1 MRKRP
6 QHSLHDRRTFDSCCR
21 KNMDS
26 YEDFCARILSNLQSE
41 MLHQKSCS
49 PVPVQRGAQSFISF
63 HDRPVL
69 SPLLNEKQM
78 REVAEYK
85 KRAIQLEAKRQI
97 YYKNNLVNQ
106 IQNILWTSKAP
117 KVLDVPDSLEQHD
130 ATKTEQNN
138 GYAVHGTAKLTPGE
152 GTEPFI
158 LTSEP
163 PVSPSA
169 VSSEAIKAKIGEEKQ
184 AENKVE
190 AEEVSLQH
198 LLKKSRE
205 FIEKEQGRQG
215 SKFISINTVDPK
227 VMPPESPL
235 DKENISSLDVSGS
248 CLTGYLPSGYSPSQ
262 SSPGPL
268 ISPEPNVTV
277 RPHRGRPR
285 PISACSIFFYPDNPN
300 QPSTTAT
307 GTPQDALI
315 PNRERRLLGA
325 ESSSSN
331 RCDGTSWFSPLSETL
346 NTKESLETS
355 PVDPKVI
362 SPLFRRRCHTL
373 DSQQSPLIDRTQQR
387 MPRFMAGVTARTPL
401 RVSPTSPMSQS
412 YTRESPLCVFMESDL
427 TPGSPSHGHLS
438 FEIEGKSVIGQGGLS
453 PVAGE
458 DGCELR
464 AVGERYTVLTPVCSL
479 SPGDGSSWHSAS
491 SIGSPSNSLE
501 IPSPSKHASIYIQGL
516 NYSGRKTR
524 NRLSQVLTADQ
535 QRALC
540 HLCAIVKGFLT
551 RRLLKTEKVKHLC
564 QTVQDTQEFI
574 HSFGGGQMS
583 EQDFSLQE
591 RVRAQLRAA
600 LFDIHDIFFT
610 MPLEERLFLLQLD
623 RDLRTE
629 RKLREME
636 KARTSKDKMIL
647 SAATQKSLDRKKQR
661 VGESP
666 GPTRKAQ
673 KTKSPPAKR
682 ILQPSQ
688 GQNAL
693 VSGQQ
698 LLCRGHTGM

>member
-1 MRKRP
+1 MTDGHLTGKTWTAMRISVHAFCLTCSQKCCIKR
-6 QHSLHDRRTFDSCCR
+6 
-21 KNMDS
+21 
-26 YEDFCARILSNLQSE
+26 AA
-41 MLHQKSCS
+41 S
-49 PVPVQRGAQSFISF
+49 PVPVQRGAQSFICF

-97 YYKNNLVNQ
+97 CYKNNLLNQ
-106 IQNILWTSKAP
+106 IQSILWTSKAP
-117 KVLDVPDSLEQHD
+117 NVLDVPDTLEQHA

-138 GYAVHGTAKLTPGE
+138 GYTVHDTAKLTPCE

-158 LTSEP
+158 LTSTP

-169 VSSEAIKAKIGEEKQ
+169 MSSEAIKAKIGEEKQ

-215 SKFISINTVDPK
+215 SKFISSNTVDPK

-235 DKENISSLDVSGS
+235 DKENVSSLDVSGS
-248 CLTGYLPSGYSPSQ
+248 CLTGYLTSGYSPSQ
-262 SSPGPL
+262 TSPVPL
-268 ISPEPNVTV
+268 ISPETNVTV

-315 PNRERRLLGA
+315 PNRDRRLLGA
-325 ESSSSN
+325 ESLTSN
-331 RCDGTSWFSPLSETL
+331 RCDGTSWSNPLSETL
-346 NTKESLETS
+346 NTKGRSETS
-355 PVDPKVI
+355 PVDPEVT

-373 DSQQSPLIDRTQQR
+373 DSHQSPLIDRSQQR
-387 MPRFMAGVTARTPL
+387 MPRFMAGVTARTPP

-412 YTRESPLCVFMESDL
+412 YTRESPVCAFMGSCL

-438 FEIEGKSVIGQGGLS
+438 FEIEGKNVIGQGGLS

-464 AVGERYTVLTPVCSL
+464 AVSERYTVLSPVCSL
-479 SPGDGSSWHSAS
+479 SPGDGSSWHSSS
-491 SIGSPSNSLE
+491 SIGSPSTSLD
-501 IPSPSKHASIYIQGL
+501 ITSPSKQTSIYIRGL

-524 NRLSQVLTADQ
+524 NRLS
-535 QRALC
+535 
-540 HLCAIVKGFLT
+540 
-551 RRLLKTEKVKHLC
+551 
-564 QTVQDTQEFI
+564 QDTQEFI

-629 RKLREME
+629 RKLREMV
-636 KARTSKDKMIL
+636 
-647 SAATQKSLDRKKQR
+647 LD
-661 VGESP
+661 
-666 GPTRKAQ
+666 
-673 KTKSPPAKR
+673 
-682 ILQPSQ
+682 
-688 GQNAL
+688 L
-693 VSGQQ
+693 VVN
-698 LLCRGHTGM
+698 L